1 MTAYLLLATLLVA
14 LIVSVVASAVRD
26 RAETDEEEGVPTAE
40 AREREAIEALRELE
54 FDYETG
60 VVSEEEYRRRRP
72 ELAREAVDAHQD
84 AGPAG
89 VAAPDAASGPA
100 RAGEAA
106 AAEAG
111 EAAAAEAG
119 EPAAAPAHCTSCG
132 AELRRGARFCARCG
146 APVAGRG
153 GEAAGA
159 GGEGR

>member
-26 RAETDEEEGVPTAE
+26 RAETDEKEGVPTAE
-40 AREREAIEALRELE
+40 AREQEALEALRELE

-84 AGPAG
+84 AGSPPERPAG
-89 VAAPDAASGPA
+89 SGPGQGGGA
-100 RAGEAA
+100 PAPAA
-106 AAEAG
+106 
-111 EAAAAEAG
+111 AG
-119 EPAAAPAHCTSCG
+119 EPAGAPAHCTACG
-132 AELRRGARFCARCG
+132 AAIRQGASFCARCG

-153 GEAAGA
+153 GEAAG
-159 GGEGR
+159 GDGEGR